1 MSLFIQILTHT
12 MCMYVYM
19 CIYMQYGIYKQ
30 ADIYNIFMKVGR
42 VSRRNKTKC
51 SFEHFVRVCA
61 CVHMSVHAY
70 VIVSVSLSRIVS
82 GAGCH

>member
-1 MSLFIQILTHT
+1 M
-12 MCMYVYM
+12 V
-19 CIYMQYGIYKQ
+19 YGIYKQ
-30 ADIYNIFMKVGR
+30 TDIYNIFIKVGR

-82 GAGCH
+82 GAQAVTKRLENDKSLYKSAV